1 MNCSPPGSS
10 VHGIYQVRIL
20 EWVAISFSR
29 HRLKI
34 TKCTGFQN
42 QIPWGF
48 FSVPL
53 LDPQVGKSGVGP
65 RTFTTVWE
73 LLWYDCSPVCG
84 LFAQWD
90 NILISKDIILLTKIC
105 RVKSMV
111 FLGVRY
117 GCELDHK
124 ESCVCVRLPSL
135 FSSVR
140 VFVTPWTVAHQALL
154 SRGFSRQEH
163 WSRLSCSSPKKAEY
177 QRIDAF
183 ELWCWRR
190 LLRISGTARRSKRS
204 NQLILKEINPE
215 YSLEGLMLKL
225 KLQYFCHLMGKLTH

>member
-1 MNCSPPGSS
+1 MSNSCDPMNCSPPGSS

-84 LFAQWD
+84 LFAQLD

-163 WSRLSCSSPKKAEY
+163 WSRLSCSSPKKPEY

-190 LLRISGTARRSKRS
+190 LLRIPWTPRRS
-204 NQLILKEINPE
+204 N
-215 YSLEGLMLKL
+215 
-225 KLQYFCHLMGKLTH
+225 